1 MHSEPN
7 KSFFW
12 RKKNYNSIGASGA
25 AGSDVIELIKKDWAM
40 TQSFVLI
47 CMKFRQK
54 KAEREKRKNNWVQL
68 IKRLAIDISG
78 YMETVFLSKKFH
90 YMTLVPRYSFFV
102 FLSKRERETRVTSVT
117 GYIAFCLF
125 FQRRKIEIRF
135 RLYQGMEKMWLLKSN
150 SQSQIRRLV
159 WGKTSPGPIQSSSNV
174 KQNRKSIKTKERG
187 KRNHKRK
194 CKTQNKLCKRE
205 I

>member
-7 KSFFW
+7 KSFVW
-12 RKKNYNSIGASGA
+12 RKKLCNSIGASGA

-47 CMKFRQK
+47 CMKIRQK
-54 KAEREKRKNNWVQL
+54 KLREKNEK
-68 IKRLAIDISG
+68 IA
-78 YMETVFLSKKFH
+78 FLSFYQKEKEKLGYCVLCNGVH
-90 YMTLVPRYSFFV
+90 S
-102 FLSKRERETRVTSVT
+102 FLS
-117 GYIAFCLF
+117 F

-174 KQNRKSIKTKERG
+174 KQNRKNRNTK
-187 KRNHKRK
+187 
-194 CKTQNKLCKRE
+194 
-205 I
+205 